1 MTLKNPDKQNTSYHH
16 GNLKQALV
24 DAYLQLLHEFPVEK
38 ISLRKLAS
46 HVGVAATAVYN
57 HFPDKMALVVAVKL
71 ECLGHFTR
79 YLESHAP
86 DTLEPEV
93 RIRVLGQSYYR
104 YSIEH
109 AQYFERIFQEQVPD
123 EYFTPELINCVMSAE
138 KALRSAVLA
147 LLQKNNLPVNQYNE
161 ALGTYACWSMAHG
174 ITALASKHMNHTA
187 CASGRWPE
195 EFLLHN
201 QTSVNNS
208 FEAMTEILIQGILV
222 SARNHTD

>member
-1 MTLKNPDKQNTSYHH
+1 LTLKNPDKQNTSYHH

-147 LLQKNNLPVNQYNE
+147 LLQKIIYRLI
-161 ALGTYACWSMAHG
+161 S
-174 ITALASKHMNHTA
+174 ITK
-187 CASGRWPE
+187 R
-195 EFLLHN
+195 
-201 QTSVNNS
+201 
-208 FEAMTEILIQGILV
+208 
-222 SARNHTD
+222 